1 MSVIAIQ
8 IEPHRATRVFFDC
21 RSAAVDPLDQRRIE
35 VAIENSIALAEP
47 EDDGPGVP
55 APGGGV
61 MAGVGLARRTRPQS

>member
-35 VAIENSIALAEP
+35 VAIENSIALATLKNDAP
-47 EDDGPGVP
+47 EFP

-61 MAGVGLARRTRPQS
+61 TVGVG